1 MKVDTFTPEKGRISV
16 VALAEIARVGGQHK
30 LRAGGPDRCFS
41 DYTATLNWLLP
52 EEEQIKGSDPYT
64 RFIEKCEEVY
74 HNLLRNPHEYR
85 RIVEKIEKMEHSLN

>member
-1 MKVDTFTPEKGRISV
+1 MKTTGKITDIAVVEIIHIGKNKKLQTGKGRS
-16 VALAEIARVGGQHK
+16 L
-30 LRAGGPDRCFS
+30 S
-41 DYTATLNWLLP
+41 DYRTTLNWLLP

-85 RIVEKIEKMEHSLN
+85 RIVEKIEKMEHSLH